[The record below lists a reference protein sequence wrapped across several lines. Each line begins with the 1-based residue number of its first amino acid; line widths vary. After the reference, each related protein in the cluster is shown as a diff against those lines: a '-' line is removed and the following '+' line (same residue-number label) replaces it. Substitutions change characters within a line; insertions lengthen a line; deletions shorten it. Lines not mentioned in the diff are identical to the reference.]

1 MKKVNLLIQTAVM
14 AACTAAFGQSNP
26 IEGGATQTITNSWTV
41 QQVIIGGNSGD
52 NTLVVSNR
60 GEVSSAVGTIGNTLS
75 SFENEV
81 RVTGEGSLWN
91 SAEELSVGHLGA
103 SNLLSVTA
111 GGKVTSTNLYI
122 GNQSGFNEM
131 DVTGARTLVEAS
143 VLNVGHQGAD
153 NMLHV
158 SDGSRVE
165 SAVGTVGYSVGAD
178 NNAATVQSDGSWN
191 SSLELSVGEY
201 GAGNRLNVLDGGLV
215 VAPVVNVGVQS
226 TASNN
231 VILVS
236 DSRLD
241 AKALYIGGSAD
252 GAGGSGNL
260 VEVADGGIVYTEA
273 FKIYD
278 GNRFD
283 LNAGGKLAVST
294 NFNAGMTGFNWNEG
308 GALEVGGELTGM
320 NSPFVGKYSSI
331 GRKRSL
337 ILNGPNALLSGF
349 VQEVGYSDSGNALVV
364 TNGGQV
370 EMDTVVLGSCDI
382 ASNNIIS
389 VQGATIVCAPGM
401 IEYTAST
408 NIFIFPY
415 EGTSSARPYTLFSVG
430 FGTGGMQPGSPGS
443 SLSVGGKFYV
453 GWGGS
458 SNRLEVLDGAT
469 VNSRFVSIGTLST
482 ANDNSISVSGS
493 NALLQVQKSL
503 MLGGYYSGTNWL
515 SGGVGNSLT
524 VEDGGT
530 VSTESLKIHAGNQF
544 NLNAGGTLA
553 VSTNF
558 NAAMAGFNWN
568 EGSRLEIKGAL
579 SGMDDALDGHRVL
592 TLNGDTALWNHAG
605 SFYLGGTNDVV
616 LVGMDNA
623 LLLENGGSVAV
634 SGDLKSRNLS
644 MISIDPDSQVTVGGN
659 YYQDA
664 TSTLRFAAETNAAG
678 APVAGLLSVDGTAEF
693 EEGATIGYLSKV
705 GQLRFDVIYTNMIVK
720 ANALIVGGVTN
731 AQTADLEK
739 LNAFGSLVR
748 VNFEEDNQDIYA
760 LVGRKKV
767 AESAGLTA
775 GTLLANVAT
784 EIDRMSMAGNPGAD
798 NLVELLNTISGSAQA
813 TQLQQHFAEAA
824 PTPMHSQ
831 GLGGG
836 MVEVRQRM
844 RVAGP
849 QGPGGM
855 GQYKEAQDWL
865 EVYGSWA
872 EHDASASAPGYE
884 HNVYGTVGGMDWV
897 RGDLLMGVGLGY
909 SYSTLLR
916 DAGQS
921 RASAGYGVGYL
932 SLSRADW
939 FIDLA
944 AAGGGARVRD
954 KANSAFGFE
963 GKYDAGNGSI
973 YLGGGREIGLFDGLL
988 ILTPEASMQL
998 GYYYQDRHR
1007 ETSTTG
1013 LRRNVSSYD
1022 QFSAQSSLGATLALE
1037 KEMNGIIWKPELRVR
1052 WLHEFETDADPLSYT
1067 LVGGLGSIYSATVNS
1082 PEEDIFETG
1091 LGLSCT
1097 LPKNLSLVFDVD
1109 WRCGDDY
1116 DAYTGSGR
1124 IVYRF

>member
-41 QQVIIGGNSGD
+41 QQVIVGDNSGG

-60 GEVSSAVGTIGNTLS
+60 GQVSSAVGTIGNTLA

-158 SDGSRVE
+158 SDGAATE
-165 SAVGTVGYSVGAD
+165 STTGIVGYSAGAD

-191 SSLELSVGEY
+191 SSFELNVGEY

-226 TASNN
+226 TALNN

-260 VEVADGGIVYTEA
+260 VEVADGGSVYTEA
-273 FKIYD
+273 LKIYD

-294 NFNAGMTGFNWNEG
+294 NFNAGISGFNWNKG
-308 GALEVGGELTGM
+308 GALEVGGTVTGTG
-320 NSPFVGKYSSI
+320 SVIDG
-331 GRKRSL
+331 GRSL
-337 ILNGPNALLSGF
+337 ILNGPQAEWNEFDGII
-349 VQEVGYSDSGNALVV
+349 GRDDSGNGLVIE
-364 TNGGQV
+364 NGGRV
-370 EMDTVVLGSCDI
+370 TLSTVALGFSD
-382 ASNNIIS
+382 SSHENYVT
-389 VQGATIVCAPGM
+389 VQGSGSTLLCDSAVALSNLSGPPPVPPDDRPEQGSLTFP
-401 IEYTAST
+401 EYMKVKAQ
-408 NIFIFPY
+408 NPFY
-415 EGTSSARPYTLFSVG
+415 WEG
-430 FGTGGMQPGSPGS
+430 GG
-443 SLSVGGKFYV
+443 LYV
-453 GWGGS
+453 GRWGSG
-458 SNRLEVLDGAT
+458 NRLDVLDGASVLSHSAVLGVRAGSSNNV
-469 VNSRFVSIGTLST
+469 VNV
-482 ANDNSISVSGS
+482 AGS

-558 NAAMAGFNWN
+558 NAAMVGFNWN
-568 EGSRLEIKGAL
+568 EGSRLEVKGAL
-579 SGMDDALDGHRVL
+579 SGMGNVLDGHRVL

-616 LVGMDNA
+616 IVGMDNA
-623 LLLENGGSVAV
+623 LLLENGGSADFG
-634 SGDLKSRNLS
+634 GDLESSNAS
-644 MISIDPDSQVTVGGN
+644 MIYIDPDSQVTVGGN

-678 APVAGLLSVDGTAEF
+678 APVAGLLSVDGTAKF

-775 GTLLANVAT
+775 GTMLANVAT

-916 DAGQS
+916 NAGQS

-932 SLSRADW
+932 SLNRADW

-954 KANSAFGFE
+954 KADSAFGF
-963 GKYDAGNGSI
+963 
-973 YLGGGREIGLFDGLL
+973 
-988 ILTPEASMQL
+988 
-998 GYYYQDRHR
+998 
-1007 ETSTTG
+1007 
-1013 LRRNVSSYD
+1013 
-1022 QFSAQSSLGATLALE
+1022 
-1037 KEMNGIIWKPELRVR
+1037 
-1052 WLHEFETDADPLSYT
+1052 
-1067 LVGGLGSIYSATVNS
+1067 
-1082 PEEDIFETG
+1082 
-1091 LGLSCT
+1091 
-1097 LPKNLSLVFDVD
+1097 
-1109 WRCGDDY
+1109 
-1116 DAYTGSGR
+1116 
-1124 IVYRF
+1124 